1 MISVLEKLNWFHLT
15 GAIDM
20 KMDGSV
26 VKKKLSFNV
35 LGLTFSS
42 KLDWGS
48 YIISIAKSVCKKLE
62 L

>member
-26 VKKKLSFNV
+26 VKKKLSLNV

>member
-48 YIISIAKSVCKKLE
+48 HIISIAKSVCKKLD

>member
-20 KMDGSV
+20 KIDRSV
-26 VKKKLSFNV
+26 VEEKLYFNV

-42 KLDWGS
+42 KLDRGS